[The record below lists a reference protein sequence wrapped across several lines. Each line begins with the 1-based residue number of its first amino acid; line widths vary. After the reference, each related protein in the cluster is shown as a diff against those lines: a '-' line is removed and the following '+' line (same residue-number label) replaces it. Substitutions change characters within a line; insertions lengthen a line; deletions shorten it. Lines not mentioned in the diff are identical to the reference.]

1 MNVRWIPTSREVYFA
16 IRAKHGEELTVHGTI
31 TDLGE
36 YSGSRHLMTE
46 WGLPGA
52 DAPIVKRDDRGDEE
66 SRFYLA
72 AVING
77 DDE

>member
-1 MNVRWIPTSREVYFA
+1 MEVLWIPTSREVYFA
-16 IRAKHGEELTVHGTI
+16 IRAKHGEEMTVHGTI

-36 YSGSRHLMTE
+36 YTGSKHIMTE

-52 DAPIVKRDDRGDEE
+52 DVPIVKRDDRDDE

-72 AVING
+72 VVTEG